1 MKLKFSVLILVLGA
15 ALFVLGRA
23 TADKQPALH
32 AKTKANLSTAMHGEA
47 FAYAKY
53 SLFAEQARKNGNTQ
67 LADMFEKTAKMELTE
82 HLREHAELFG
92 LVSTDQENLK
102 DAIKGESYETNTM
115 YPQFAREAKAAGD
128 LGAAQRFEEVG
139 KDEAVHRDE
148 FRNALA
154 ALQTKSQGAP
164 GK

>member
-1 MKLKFSVLILVLGA
+1 MNPRFLILALVLGS

-23 TADKQPALH
+23 TSGQATLH
-32 AKTKANLSTAMHGEA
+32 EQTKANLSTAMHGEA

-53 SLFAEQARKNGNTQ
+53 MLYADKARTDGNTE
-67 LADMFEKTAKMELTE
+67 LANLFEKTAKMELTE
-82 HLREHAELFG
+82 HLREHAELAG
-92 LVSTDQENLK
+92 LVGSDQDNLK

-115 YPQFAREAKAAGD
+115 YPQFAKEAKAVGD
-128 LGAAQRFEEVG
+128 LAATKRFEEVG
-139 KDEAVHRDE
+139 KDEAVHRDA

-154 ALQTKSQGAP
+154 SLETKHPNVP